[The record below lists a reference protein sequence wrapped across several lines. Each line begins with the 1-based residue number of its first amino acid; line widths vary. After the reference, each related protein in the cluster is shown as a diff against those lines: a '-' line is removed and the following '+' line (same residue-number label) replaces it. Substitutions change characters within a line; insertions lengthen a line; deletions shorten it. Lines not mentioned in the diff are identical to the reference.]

1 MAHRRARRAR
11 RARAVQVRNSQKRD
25 AHSSRPSPVRPSVPC
40 SNALKYSN
48 QGGSPDIA
56 GAWIEVGG
64 AYSSFEFPTGSFR
77 TWVDVDAAKGLI
89 IEQVRYESWE
99 CTEVPGQSLVEMT
112 NVEILVN
119 GTAITDTL
127 CLLLTVSEDLQTS
140 NQLYFSCDEEPAR
153 DWFGYTNAR
162 VNSTVAAAPSGLT
175 CTGSPVSLDTL
186 TAGGPSYEGPGSATK
201 ETTSLGDVFPPFE
214 SVNPNGYPDY
224 RGAGGNPFSQGL
236 YVSKPRPS
244 PMPRLAHSLAHYRLS
259 SLQVLY

>member
-1 MAHRRARRAR
+1 M
-11 RARAVQVRNSQKRD
+11 RNSQKRD

-112 NVEILVN
+112 NVEMLVN